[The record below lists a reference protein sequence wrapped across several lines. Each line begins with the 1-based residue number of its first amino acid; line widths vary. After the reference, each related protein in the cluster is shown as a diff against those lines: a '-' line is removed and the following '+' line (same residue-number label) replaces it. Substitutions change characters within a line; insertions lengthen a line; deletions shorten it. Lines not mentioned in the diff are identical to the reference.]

1 MLDLITIID
10 NLPNAIIVVD
20 RDRRVLLANRR
31 AQELRLHDRLEIKAK
46 RFGNMVGCL
55 NADDDAAGCG
65 FSRFCHL
72 CQAKTMIDQAFATQ
86 ISAPPF
92 ETNISTRSMG
102 VRSLKMT
109 VTYIGGNELLTSEQA
124 HCIVTIED
132 MTEIKKKE
140 HLVAALETIGA
151 ICHEMNQPLQALMGN
166 LELLARFQQE
176 AGAIAKIEKINTE
189 MERIK
194 SIITKLLNVT
204 DYQTK
209 PYLSTNILD
218 IEKSVSN

>member
-1 MLDLITIID
+1 MIDLITVID
-10 NLPNAIIVVD
+10 NLPNAIVVVD

-31 AQELRLHDRLEIKAK
+31 AQELQLLDQLEIKAK
-46 RFGNMVGCL
+46 RLGDMVGCL

-72 CQAKTMIDQAFATQ
+72 CQAKTMIDQTFATQ

-109 VTYIGGNELLTSEQA
+109 VTYIGVNEMLMSDQEQ
-124 HCIVTIED
+124 CIVTIDD

-166 LELLARFQQE
+166 LELLARFQHE
-176 AGAIAKIEKINTE
+176 EGVIVKINNINSE
-189 MERIK
+189 IGRIK

-209 PYLSTNILD
+209 PYLSTSILD